1 MQVPQESIEAISEDS
16 FDKLL
21 LRVVVVVVVV
31 AAVAAVGAVVVVVV
45 VVVVEFSDGQDA
57 QLAAVM
63 HSLAATIPAQDFQCM
78 VFPYMGMHDEPWFL
92 CRKWNW
98 VRATG

>member
-31 AAVAAVGAVVVVVV
+31 VAAVAAVGAAAV

-92 CRKWNW
+92 
-98 VRATG
+98 

>member
-31 AAVAAVGAVVVVVV
+31 VAAVAAVGAVVV